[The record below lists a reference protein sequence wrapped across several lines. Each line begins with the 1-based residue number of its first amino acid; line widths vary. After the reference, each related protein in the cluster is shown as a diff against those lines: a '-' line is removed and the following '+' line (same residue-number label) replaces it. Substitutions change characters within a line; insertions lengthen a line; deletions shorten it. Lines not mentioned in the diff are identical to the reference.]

1 MSFQKA
7 SLSYSLFHPLQMK
20 KCSRKF
26 FYADSIQGK
35 RTSSPEIPFKADMV
49 LERTVPQQALQEIR
63 VRGFYEEKMLTQ
75 RRREIC
81 VSAPLVLPCCLPQ
94 SGHKA
99 SRGSGSYQDP
109 REQVGKTRHHPK
121 GTAQGSTNGAKE
133 QAKHACRGGGQINA
147 YLWEGMLTKWVKSKV
162 LGCWECSIYWL
173 SGASQT

>member
-81 VSAPLVLPCCLPQ
+81 VSAPLVSHAAYPSL
-94 SGHKA
+94 
-99 SRGSGSYQDP
+99 
-109 REQVGKTRHHPK
+109 
-121 GTAQGSTNGAKE
+121 GTKPA
-133 QAKHACRGGGQINA
+133 GGQVAIRTRENRWA
-147 YLWEGMLTKWVKSKV
+147 RQGTTPRAQPKVPLMEPRSKQNTPVGVEGRLMPTF
-162 LGCWECSIYWL
+162 GRAC
-173 SGASQT
+173 